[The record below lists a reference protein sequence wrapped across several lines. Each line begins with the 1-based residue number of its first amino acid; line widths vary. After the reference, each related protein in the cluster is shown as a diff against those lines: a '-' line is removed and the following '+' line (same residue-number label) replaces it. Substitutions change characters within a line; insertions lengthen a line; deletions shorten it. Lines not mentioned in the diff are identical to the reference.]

1 MIITHQSGDES
12 IRNRDDTPSFH
23 CPSEPSSPVL
33 EDAPVE
39 APPVDSLPDVKVSLV
54 FRARAALYD
63 DISSDDETAKSFDFT
78 GELRALN
85 KSGDSDRTSFVEQL
99 ENAFPTPAHLG
110 YDMVF
115 MAVSWRSLRFLPCLS
130 NSARLLLRMSSFRT
144 FLLLR
149 DLTPRRASEW
159 L

>member
-39 APPVDSLPDVKVSLV
+39 APAVDSLPDVEVPLV
-54 FRARAALYD
+54 FRAQVIDEADNRAALYD

-85 KSGDSDRTSFVEQL
+85 ESGASD
-99 ENAFPTPAHLG
+99 
-110 YDMVF
+110 
-115 MAVSWRSLRFLPCLS
+115 
-130 NSARLLLRMSSFRT
+130 
-144 FLLLR
+144 
-149 DLTPRRASEW
+149 
-159 L
+159 